1 MKNLILSL
9 CLILSM
15 IVSACSNPQAS
26 AVTRLENLYENA
38 SSNSDNFTSEDWEQ
52 FLYEY
57 AETDSILNSY
67 EYSNEELQYINELR
81 GRCSAFLIKG
91 AAKKASSELEKAIDG
106 VGSFFN
112 GLIDELNKNN

>member
-1 MKNLILSL
+1 MKHIILSL
-9 CLILSM
+9 CLILSL
-15 IVSACSNPQAS
+15 IVSACSSPQSTAI
-26 AVTRLENLYENA
+26 TRLENLYENA

-52 FLYEY
+52 FMYDY

-81 GRCSAFLIKG
+81 GRCSAYLLEG
-91 AAKKASSELEKAIDG
+91 AVKEVGSELEKAIDG

-112 GLIDELNKNN
+112 GLLDELNKN